1 MNWAA
6 RYIGI
11 PFLRLGRSVAGVD
24 CYGLHW
30 LIEWE
35 QNGRELPRWD
45 GSDFDPKNPAMI
57 ARLFDLGRSDYTQV
71 ERANPMDVV
80 LLNIHGLP
88 AHMGV
93 MVDRR
98 TMIHACDGH
107 GAVRSAEI
115 GGHEWPAHKVA
126 GIYRLKATAD
136 V

>member
-35 QNGRELPRWD
+35 QNGRDLPRWD
-45 GSDFDPKNPAMI
+45 GRDFDPRDPAGI
-57 ARLFDLGRSDYTQV
+57 ADLFDQGRTAYTVV
-71 ERANPMDVV
+71 ERAEPFDIAV
-80 LLNIHGLP
+80 LKIHGLP

-98 TMIHACDGH
+98 IMIHACDGH

-126 GIYRLKATAD
+126 GFYRLKAAED